1 MYSVVFLLLF
11 TLGASVNANCE
22 NTGTL
27 QKIVDND
34 RLRFIFVGGKGGVGK
49 TTTSSSLATLVAQH
63 RSGRVLLVSTDPA
76 HSLSDAF
83 KLSFTSEPQEIP
95 GVDGLD
101 VMEINPQTMLQ
112 SEIHAWSKIAADA
125 GLELA
130 KEVDKFRQWLTS
142 VPGIDEATALA
153 SVISYIESGRYEVI
167 IFDTAPTGHT
177 LKLLQLPE
185 VLQLGLNQLQG
196 WQSKLWGYYETF
208 KGFMSFGLDPA
219 KKKSQESDIQRLKR
233 RLETK
238 LKQYKEGIEK
248 VATMITDKERTTFL
262 AVCIAEYLSI
272 SETERLLH
280 QLKSQD
286 ITCTHVVVNQLVLD
300 TPTTDEIHALEST
313 ITDKA
318 LVSKVTTSLQ
328 LLRAREEIQSKYIH
342 MLEESPAAT
351 CLDIV
356 KVPLLAREVTGV
368 ENLKEFSQM
377 LLSPNNSDQ
386 EKEEL

>member
-1 MYSVVFLLLF
+1 
-11 TLGASVNANCE
+11 
-22 NTGTL
+22 
-27 QKIVDND
+27 
-34 RLRFIFVGGKGGVGK
+34 
-49 TTTSSSLATLVAQH
+49 
-63 RSGRVLLVSTDPA
+63 
-76 HSLSDAF
+76 
-83 KLSFTSEPQEIP
+83 
-95 GVDGLD
+95 
-101 VMEINPQTMLQ
+101 MEINPQTMLQ